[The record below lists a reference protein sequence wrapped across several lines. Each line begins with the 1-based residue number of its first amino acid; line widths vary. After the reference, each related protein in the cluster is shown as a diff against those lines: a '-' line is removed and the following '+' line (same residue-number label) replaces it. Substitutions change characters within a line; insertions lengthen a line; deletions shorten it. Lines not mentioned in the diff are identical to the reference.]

1 MEDNSSGKRLSSSAN
16 NNNNNDNNSFTNTA
30 QAANNTTPSTNLDSN
45 TNSGSAYGGSTSKQG
60 INVNIFKSYPFF
72 RAMMSRNHFL

>member
-30 QAANNTTPSTNLDSN
+30 QPNNTTPSTNLDSN
-45 TNSGSAYGGSTSKQG
+45 TNSGSAYGGSISKQG
-60 INVNIFKSYPFF
+60 INVRTILLILYIEQ
-72 RAMMSRNHFL
+72 